1 MMDFIVDNYYIII
14 VVAAFL
20 IFALIGYIVDTLKN
34 KNKVETTETENDNI
48 ETDII
53 EEKIVD
59 EETEEKTNDNV
70 NITVP
75 ESTENQEIIIPEVEN
90 EEDNK

>member
-53 EEKIVD
+53 EEKIGD